1 MVDYVEI
8 EKLFP
13 KSTGSM
19 YFYIYINGI
28 SLEVN
33 STYMIKLS
41 NRKPLIPC
49 VCMTNSLTGFVTRI
63 VDRKG
68 IKNFSSNVAANQYL
82 YESSY

>member
-1 MVDYVEI
+1 MDDRVEI

-13 KSTGSM
+13 KSTGIM

-33 STYMIKLS
+33 PAYMVKLN

-49 VCMTNSLTGFVTRI
+49 VCMTSSLTGFVTRI

-68 IKNFSSNVAANQYL
+68 IKNFSSHVAATQYL
-82 YESSY
+82 YESNS